1 MRVTVGLLSYFA
13 TKRNRRITL
22 LVSTTGD
29 TGPAAVQ
36 AVADIANPLLT
47 ILVHYPEGQIS
58 PFQRKQMTCIASDV
72 VIVATFQGG
81 GDDMDLPIK
90 NMLTQQ
96 DTSSGRY
103 LAGVNSYNFA
113 RPMAQIVH
121 HVSLGAM
128 GFKNCVFSQKHC
140 VTNLR
145 FGRIFELSNR
155 LVGNRLVTRLT
166 SFYLQERWETLQV
179 ERSPA
184 KWVFP
189 FESFALLSTQ
199 MTSLIELCKQVVFT
213 SQMR

>member
-1 MRVTVGLLSYFA
+1 MRATVGLLSYFA

-96 DTSSGRY
+96 DMSSGRY

-121 HVSLGAM
+121 HVSLENR
-128 GFKNCVFSQKHC
+128 GFSPLRCLIINAVF
-140 VTNLR
+140 
-145 FGRIFELSNR
+145 RISGVDISSSYR
-155 LVGNRLVTRLT
+155 TG
-166 SFYLQERWETLQV
+166 RWEKDWG
-179 ERSPA
+179 RD
-184 KWVFP
+184 
-189 FESFALLSTQ
+189 
-199 MTSLIELCKQVVFT
+199 
-213 SQMR
+213 